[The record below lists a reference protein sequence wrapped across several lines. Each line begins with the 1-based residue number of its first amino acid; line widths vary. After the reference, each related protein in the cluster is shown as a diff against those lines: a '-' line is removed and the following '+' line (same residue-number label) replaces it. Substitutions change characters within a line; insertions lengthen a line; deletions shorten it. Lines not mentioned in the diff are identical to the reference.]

1 MSDSQQNHQE
11 ESSYTPASF
20 EKRTAA
26 WMGLAYVLMI
36 LFLITFYI
44 FTGKEMPGTFPLFL
58 LPAGAAGMVVAV
70 YRQKKG
76 AAPGGIV
83 LTAVIVLLCAAA
95 IVLGLALGGPAVV
108 HALQTAYD

>member
-26 WMGLAYVLMI
+26 WMGIAYVLMI

-58 LPAGAAGMVVAV
+58 LPVGVAGMVVAI
-70 YRQKKG
+70 YRQRKG
-76 AAPGGIV
+76 TALGGTI
-83 LTAVIVLLCAAA
+83 LTVVIVILCAAA
-95 IVLGLALGGPAVV
+95 ILLGLTLGGPAVV